1 MQQGGMNNDV
11 SIHGPHRQ
19 VDFAWNIESSCV
31 GHCLCLRCLVHF
43 SQPCLALCPG
53 HCSIPRPELHTT
65 GTESLHTPGTTHQKR
80 LQYAFSRDYKTNIVS
95 LHKAFA
101 GLDCLISK
109 FFDLPFAK
117 ALRHQRCISNL
128 GKYPHFSPR
137 SDIFADPQ
145 VPLPTLMYQKGFKNL
160 KLQLHQIMF

>member
-1 MQQGGMNNDV
+1 MY
-11 SIHGPHRQ
+11 
-19 VDFAWNIESSCV
+19 
-31 GHCLCLRCLVHF
+31 F

-65 GTESLHTPGTTHQKR
+65 GTESLHTTGTTHQKR
-80 LQYAFSRDYKTNIVS
+80 LQYAFSRDYKTNIVA

-109 FFDLPFAK
+109 FLIYLLPKLSDINVAY
-117 ALRHQRCISNL
+117 QI
-128 GKYPHFSPR
+128 FSPP

-145 VPLPTLMYQKGFKNL
+145 VPLPMLMYEKGFKNF
-160 KLQLHQIMF
+160 KLQLHQINF